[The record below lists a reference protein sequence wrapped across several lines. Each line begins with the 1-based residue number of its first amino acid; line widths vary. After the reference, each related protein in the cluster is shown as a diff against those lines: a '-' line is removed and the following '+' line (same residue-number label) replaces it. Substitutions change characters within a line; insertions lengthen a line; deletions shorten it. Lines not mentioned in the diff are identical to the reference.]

1 MDTSTDTSTMTVVG
15 VASYGGPDHL
25 GTHEVPT
32 PHAGPG
38 EVRIRVRAAAVSPT
52 DTNVREGAYGE
63 SELPFPVVPGMDAA
77 GVIDEVGES
86 DPARGLDTSAW
97 SVGDEVMAIA
107 LPRKDHGGAYV
118 QFLVADAD
126 SLARVPAGSS
136 LEEASTLPMNG
147 LTAVQALDEL
157 AIPAGGTLAV
167 TGAAGTLGNYAVQLA
182 RQRGL
187 TVIADAAE
195 KDRELVAS
203 LGADHIV
210 ERGDDVAERIRAIV
224 PDGVDGLLD
233 GAVQNEKALPAVRPG
248 GGFATVRNWGGVEGS
263 DVTVHQIWVF
273 SEYHS
278 AAKLDALRQAVEDGV
293 LTLRV
298 ADTLPADQAAEAHRR
313 LAAGG
318 VRGRLVLLF

>member
-1 MDTSTDTSTMTVVG
+1 MDTTTSTTMKAVG
-15 VASYGGPDHL
+15 VDTYGGPENL
-25 GTHEVPT
+25 TIHEVT
-32 PHAGPG
+32 APHAGPG
-38 EVRIRVRAAAVSPT
+38 EVRIHVRAAAVSPT

-77 GVIDEVGES
+77 GVIDEVG
-86 DPARGLDTSAW
+86 DPDTARGLDTSGW

-107 LPRKDHGGAYV
+107 LPRQGHGGAYV
-118 QFLVADAD
+118 EYLIADAD
-126 SLARVPAGSS
+126 SLTRIPAGSS

-182 RQRGL
+182 KQRGL

-195 KDRELVAS
+195 KDRDLVAG

-224 PDGVDGLLD
+224 PEGVDGLLD
-233 GAVQNEKALPAVRPG
+233 GAVMNEKALPAVRSG

-273 SEYHS
+273 REYHS

-298 ADTLPADQAAEAHRR
+298 ADTLPAEQAAESHRR
-313 LAAGG
+313 LAGGG
-318 VRGRLVLLF
+318 VRGRLVLTF